1 MSNRLY
7 DDPDFYVRVQ
17 KTKLAIVVIGLL
29 IAIALGRF
37 DCIFS
42 A

>member
-17 KTKLAIVVIGLL
+17 KTKVALVVVGLVLAF
-29 IAIALGRF
+29 ALGRF
-37 DCIFS
+37 DGVFL
-42 A
+42 